1 MRKRPGLTVAI
12 SLLLLLGLAG
22 GLVAALKHEPGFY
35 RRNAVAAGELR
46 VKQSQECFKQFFA
59 LGAQLVEGRGQ
70 WSFTFTQDQFNSYF
84 EEDFVR
90 LHDAD
95 AVAKIGIHEPRVS
108 LENDTMRL
116 AFRYGAGYW
125 STVFTYEVRVWLVP
139 NEVNTLAVEIL
150 QRKAGG
156 VPIAAQSLLN
166 DLKELARNK
175 NLDVTWYRHDSN
187 PVAVIRLPSNRARP
201 NAQLLRFEVAD
212 GQLIIEGRSVDA
224 AVP

>member
-1 MRKRPGLTVAI
+1 MRKKSTLAVVISVAVLI
-12 SLLLLLGLAG
+12 GLAG

-35 RRNAVAAGELR
+35 RRNAVAPGDAR
-46 VKQSQECFKQFFA
+46 VQQSKDCFKQFLA
-59 LGAQLVEGRGQ
+59 LFERISEGRGK
-70 WSFTFTQDQFNSYF
+70 WISTFTQDQINSYF

-90 LHDAD
+90 LHDAE
-95 AVAKIGIHEPRVS
+95 AVAKIGIHEPRVGF
-108 LENDTMRL
+108 ENDTMRI
-116 AFRYGAGYW
+116 AFRYGSGYW

-175 NLDVTWYRHDSN
+175 NLDVSWYRHDSN
-187 PVAVIRLPSNRARP
+187 PVAVIRLPNNRARP

-212 GQLIIEGRSVDA
+212 GRLIIEGQSVDA
-224 AVP
+224 VVQ